1 MGWRFRRS
9 IGGKYFR
16 LNLGKHGVN
25 GVTLGGRGMPHVT
38 TGRTG
43 TRVGASIP
51 GTGISYTHKIDARH
65 PDTAMTERIDTAPTL
80 TLPAQ
85 PQPTTQPPSDGG
97 TPHHTGMHGEGK
109 PLPWSKLIITSLFL
123 SALAVVYILFKVP
136 QFAILLSLV
145 AFLLGISGLVVIQ
158 LRKSRR
164 STILAVISIIV
175 SVAMMV
181 VSLESAPSSTGASPS
196 TTHSISASQRAA
208 QVRKKEA
215 ARKRQLAEEQRE
227 KEAEEKL
234 AAAKDTLTSKLD
246 AARNLLNA
254 SNGNVADE
262 TTRDALTVAIA
273 AATNVDSMNPDDWTS
288 AVQPLQ
294 SAMDTVT
301 ASETKKQQDD
311 AEAAQARA
319 DAEAKAQADA
329 KAKAKAD
336 AEKQQAQ
343 ENTQPQQTQQQNTS
357 GSLVAICVDGT
368 RSTSSPGASDY
379 RGMCS
384 HHHGIAQKLGRQ

>member
-25 GVTLGGRGMPHVT
+25 GVTFGGRGMPHVT
-38 TGRTG
+38 MGRTG

-51 GTGISYTHKIDARH
+51 GTGMSYTHRINPQRH
-65 PDTAMTERIDTAPTL
+65 DTATAERIDATPTL
-80 TLPAQ
+80 TLPTQ
-85 PQPTTQPPSDGG
+85 PQTAMRPPADGEV
-97 TPHHTGMHGEGK
+97 PHPNGKHGGDK
-109 PLPWSKLIITSLFL
+109 PLPWSKLVITSVLF
-123 SALAVVYILFKVP
+123 SALAVVYVMFEVP
-136 QFAILLSLV
+136 QFALLLSVV
-145 AFLLGISGLVVIQ
+145 AFLLGISGLVAIQ

-164 STILAVISIIV
+164 SSTVAVISIIV

-181 VSLESAPSSTGASPS
+181 VSLESTPSPTSASPS

-208 QVRKKEA
+208 KTRQRQAAKRRKLDQE
-215 ARKRQLAEEQRE
+215 RRE
-227 KEAEEKL
+227 KENTEKL
-234 AAAKDTLTSKLD
+234 ATAKGTLASKLD
-246 AARNLLNA
+246 DARGLFNA

-262 TTRDALTVAIA
+262 STRDALSAAIA
-273 AATNVDSMNPDDWTS
+273 AATQVDSTNATDWTS

-311 AEAAQARA
+311 AQAEVAAQAKA
-319 DAEAKAQADA
+319 DAEAKAN
-329 KAKAKAD
+329 AD
-336 AEKQQAQ
+336 AEQQHIQ
-343 ENTQPQQTQQQNTS
+343 QNIQPQQTQQQNTS
-357 GSLVAICVDGT
+357 GSLAAVCVDGT
-368 RSTSSPGASDY
+368 SSVSSPGAADY
-379 RGMCS
+379 RGMCA